1 MKNIL
6 IVIPGMPTE
15 KLATGW
21 SVILKDFVLSLE
33 NSKITI
39 LSNFFKIYNKNKE
52 PKFVNKKNVSIRFV
66 RFGINIKNLFIYLYR
81 IIFQNF
87 SIQESIYSPIL
98 NKKFIN
104 ILKESDVI
112 IFFTTRTILPLRNKH
127 IEKLIKHKNV
137 ILFVLDPLS
146 EAYRIH
152 SIKSKNYLMRYIYD
166 FEHKRLKIGEMNLP
180 NNIKKITFL
189 NKHDLKSF
197 RANFKNKFALI
208 HPMKPIN
215 LENNLKKI
223 IERRSLDDSTRII
236 YILGNF
242 KYSPNK
248 ISLLK
253 LIKFFKNNRD
263 EIKIILNKH
272 NLKIKIVGFSSDDFK
287 FLINKDL
294 KKLNINDLV
303 IMIGELKSLENLY
316 VDGFATLTAVDTKY
330 GRQTKE
336 FVSLNNLMP
345 IMKFSKDKNEN
356 ESESYIFNFTD
367 IRGFRKNIDFLVV
380 KKNMLSIKKD
390 ILFTLKTEEDN
401 YSKFIKMIID

>member
-1 MKNIL
+1 MKKIL

-39 LSNFFKIYNKNKE
+39 ISNFFKIYNKNKE
-52 PKFVNKKNVSIRFV
+52 PKFVNKKNVSIRFLG
-66 RFGINIKNLFIYLYR
+66 FGINIKNLFIYIYR
-81 IIFQNF
+81 VFFQNV

-104 ILKESDVI
+104 KLKESDII
-112 IFFTTRTILPLRNKH
+112 IFFTTRTILPLKNNN
-127 IEKLIKHKNV
+127 IEKLIKDKNI

-152 SIKSKNYLMRYIYD
+152 SINSKNYLMRYIYN
-166 FEHKRLKIGEMNLP
+166 FEYKRLKIGEISLP
-180 NNIKKITFL
+180 DNINKITFL
-189 NKHDLKSF
+189 NDNDLRSF
-197 RANFKNKFALI
+197 RKNFKNKFAII
-208 HPMKPIN
+208 HPMKPKNID
-215 LENNLKKI
+215 NNLIKI
-223 IERRSLDDSTRII
+223 FESRKLDYSARII

-242 KYSPNK
+242 RYSPNK

-287 FLINKDL
+287 FLINKEL
-294 KKLNINDLV
+294 KKLNLNDLV
-303 IMIGELKSLENLY
+303 IMIGEVKSLENLY

-345 IMKFSKDKNEN
+345 IIKLTNDKSDNK
-356 ESESYIFNFTD
+356 SYILNFAD
-367 IRGFRKNIDFLVV
+367 IGVFRKNIDFLVV
-380 KKNMLSIKKD
+380 NKNMFRIKKD
-390 ILFTLKTEEDN
+390 ILFALKKEKDN
-401 YSKFIKMIID
+401 YSKFIQMIINQ

>member
-39 LSNFFKIYNKNKE
+39 ISNFFKIYNKNKE
-52 PKFVNKKNVSIRFV
+52 PKFVNKKNVSIRFL
-66 RFGINIKNLFIYLYR
+66 RFGINIKNLFIYIYR
-81 IIFQNF
+81 IFFQNF

-104 ILKESDVI
+104 NLKESDVI
-112 IFFTTRTILPLRNKH
+112 IFFTTRTILPLKNKN
-127 IEKLIKHKNV
+127 IEKLIKDKNI
-137 ILFVLDPLS
+137 ILFLLDPLS

-152 SIKSKNYLMRYIYD
+152 SINSKNYLMRYIYN
-166 FEHKRLKIGEMNLP
+166 FEYKRLKIGEISLP

-189 NKHDLKSF
+189 NEHDLKSF
-197 RANFKNKFALI
+197 RKNFKNKVALI
-208 HPMKPIN
+208 HPMKPIDI
-215 LENNLKKI
+215 ENNLIKI
-223 IERRSLDDSTRII
+223 FENRILDDSARII

-242 KYSPNK
+242 RYSPNK

-263 EIKIILNKH
+263 QIKIIFNKH
-272 NLKIKIVGFSSDDFK
+272 NLKIKIVGFSSYDFK

-294 KKLNINDLV
+294 KKLNLNDLV
-303 IMIGELKSLENLY
+303 IMIGELKSLENLFF
-316 VDGFATLTAVDTKY
+316 DGFATLTAVDTKY

-345 IMKFSKDKNEN
+345 IMKLTNDKNEN
-356 ESESYIFNFTD
+356 QSYIFNFSD
-367 IRGFRKNIDFLVV
+367 IKGFRKNIDFLVV
-380 KKNMLSIKKD
+380 NKNMFSIKKD
-390 ILFTLKTEEDN
+390 ILFTLKSEKDN
-401 YSKFIKMIID
+401 YAKFIQKIIN

>member
-6 IVIPGMPTE
+6 IIIPGIPTE

-33 NSKITI
+33 NSKVTI
-39 LSNFFKIYNKNKE
+39 LSNFFKIYDKNKE
-52 PKFVNKKNVSIRFV
+52 PKFANKKNVSIKFL
-66 RFGINIKNLFIYLYR
+66 RFGINIKNLFIYVYR
-81 IIFQNF
+81 ILFQNF

-104 ILKESDVI
+104 KLKESDVI
-112 IFFTTRTILPLRNKH
+112 IFFTTRTILPLKNKK
-127 IEKLIKHKNV
+127 IEKLIKDKN
-137 ILFVLDPLS
+137 ITLFVLDPLS

-152 SIKSKNYLMRYIYD
+152 SINSKNYLLRYIYN
-166 FEHKRLKIGEMNLP
+166 FEYKRLRIGEISLP

-189 NKHDLKSF
+189 NEDDLKNF
-197 RANFKNKFALI
+197 RKNFKNKLALI
-208 HPMKPIN
+208 HPMKPKNI
-215 LENNLKKI
+215 ENNLIKI
-223 IERRSLDDSTRII
+223 FENRILDDSERII

-242 KYSPNK
+242 RYSPNK

-272 NLKIKIVGFSSDDFK
+272 NLKIKIVGFSSEDFK

-294 KKLNINDLV
+294 KKLNLNDLI

-316 VDGFATLTAVDTKY
+316 IDGFATLTAVDTKY

-345 IMKFSKDKNEN
+345 IMKLTNDK
-356 ESESYIFNFTD
+356 SDHASYIFNFYD
-367 IRGFRKNIDFLVV
+367 IRTFRKNIDFLVV
-380 KKNMLSIKKD
+380 NKNMFSVKKE
-390 ILFTLKTEEDN
+390 ILFTLKTEKDN
-401 YSKFIKMIID
+401 YSKFIQMITN

>member
-39 LSNFFKIYNKNKE
+39 ISNFFKIYNKNKE
-52 PKFVNKKNVSIRFV
+52 PKFVNKKNVSIRFL
-66 RFGINIKNLFIYLYR
+66 RFGINIKNLFMYIYR
-81 IIFQNF
+81 IFFQNF

-104 ILKESDVI
+104 NLKESDVI
-112 IFFTTRTILPLRNKH
+112 IFFTTRTILPLKNKN
-127 IEKLIKHKNV
+127 IEKLIKDKNI
-137 ILFVLDPLS
+137 ILFALDPLS

-152 SIKSKNYLMRYIYD
+152 SINSKNYLMRYIYN
-166 FEHKRLKIGEMNLP
+166 FEYKRLKIGEISLP

-189 NKHDLKSF
+189 NEHDLKSF
-197 RANFKNKFALI
+197 RKNFKNKFALI
-208 HPMKPIN
+208 HPMKPIDI
-215 LENNLKKI
+215 ENNLIKI
-223 IERRSLDDSTRII
+223 FENRILDDMARII

-242 KYSPNK
+242 RYSPNK

-253 LIKFFKNNRD
+253 LIKFLKNNRD
-263 EIKIILNKH
+263 QIKIILDKH
-272 NLKIKIVGFSSDDFK
+272 NLKIKIVGFSSDEFK

-294 KKLNINDLV
+294 KKLNLNDLV
-303 IMIGELKSLENLY
+303 IMIGELKSLGNLY
-316 VDGFATLTAVDTKY
+316 VDGLSTLTAVDTKY

-345 IMKFSKDKNEN
+345 IMRLTDDKNEN
-356 ESESYIFNFTD
+356 ESYIFNFGD
-367 IRGFRKNIDFLVV
+367 IKGFRKIIDFLVV
-380 KKNMLSIKKD
+380 NKNMFSIKKD
-390 ILFTLKTEEDN
+390 ILFTLKTEKDN
-401 YSKFIKMIID
+401 YSKFIQTIIN

>member
-39 LSNFFKIYNKNKE
+39 ISNFFKIYNKNKE
-52 PKFVNKKNVSIRFV
+52 PKFVNKKNVSIRFL
-66 RFGINIKNLFIYLYR
+66 RFGINIKNLFIYIYR
-81 IIFQNF
+81 IFFQNF

-104 ILKESDVI
+104 NLKESDVI
-112 IFFTTRTILPLRNKH
+112 IFFTTRTILPLKNKN
-127 IEKLIKHKNV
+127 IEKLIKDKNI
-137 ILFVLDPLS
+137 ILFALDPLS

-152 SIKSKNYLMRYIYD
+152 SINSKNYLMRYIYN
-166 FEHKRLKIGEMNLP
+166 FEYKRLKIGEISLP

-189 NKHDLKSF
+189 NEHDLKSF
-197 RANFKNKFALI
+197 RKNFKNKFALI
-208 HPMKPIN
+208 HPMKPIDI
-215 LENNLKKI
+215 ENNLIKI
-223 IERRSLDDSTRII
+223 FENRILDDTARII

-242 KYSPNK
+242 RYSPNK

-253 LIKFFKNNRD
+253 LIKFLKNNRD
-263 EIKIILNKH
+263 QIKIILNKH
-272 NLKIKIVGFSSDDFK
+272 NLKIKIVGFSSDQFK

-294 KKLNINDLV
+294 KKLNLNDLV
-303 IMIGELKSLENLY
+303 IMIGELKSLGNLY
-316 VDGFATLTAVDTKY
+316 VDGLATLTAVDTKY

-345 IMKFSKDKNEN
+345 IMRLTDDKNEN
-356 ESESYIFNFTD
+356 ESYIFNFDD
-367 IRGFRKNIDFLVV
+367 IKGFRKIIDFLVV
-380 KKNMLSIKKD
+380 NKNMFSIKKD
-390 ILFTLKTEEDN
+390 ILFTLKTEKDN
-401 YSKFIKMIID
+401 YSKFIQTIIN